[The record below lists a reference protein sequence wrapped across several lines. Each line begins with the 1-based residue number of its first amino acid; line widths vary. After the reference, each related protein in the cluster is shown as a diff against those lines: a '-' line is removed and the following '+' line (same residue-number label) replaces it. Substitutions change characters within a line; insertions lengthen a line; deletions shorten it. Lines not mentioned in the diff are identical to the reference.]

1 MLDIIFS
8 FGLSFFLSFALMPF
22 VIKTAIY
29 RGIVDAADERKA
41 HTGVVPSLG
50 GVGIFIS
57 FGFVLLLT
65 IPVDQLG
72 TFRYILSALVVVFLL
87 GAQDDLRP
95 LSPLAKLLGQL
106 IAVFILIAF
115 ADIRITQLHGLF
127 GFESLPYLI
136 SVVLSVLFYLF
147 VINSYNLID
156 GINGL
161 CSSVVILTTSL
172 LGCWFFIVGYY
183 EYSTLAFVVCGATLA
198 FLKYNITPATI
209 FMGDTGSL
217 VLGAVCSIIV
227 IQFLEI
233 NSTITSHSM
242 QFESPL
248 IVVTGLMILP
258 IYDTLRVF
266 AIRILEG
273 TSPFVPDKRHLHHL
287 MLETGMSHMQATFT
301 LLGFNVFMIILAI
314 QLAEIQILLGF
325 FLLIFVSMIFTQ
337 IVRIIIASKP
347 SVASSS

>member
-8 FGLSFFLSFALMPF
+8 FGLSFLLSFALMPF

-29 RGIVDAADERKA
+29 RGIVDSADERKA

-57 FGFVLLLT
+57 FAFVLLLT
-65 IPVDQLG
+65 IPADQLG
-72 TFRYILSALVVVFLL
+72 TFRYILSALVVIFLL

-127 GFESLPYLI
+127 GIDSLPYI
-136 SVVLSVLFYLF
+136 MSVFLSILFYLF

-183 EYSTLAFVVCGATLA
+183 EYCTLAFVVCGATLA

-233 NSTITSHSM
+233 NSTIATHSM
-242 QFESPL
+242 RFESP
-248 IVVTGLMILP
+248 IVVAIGLMILP

-266 AIRILEG
+266 AIRMLEG
-273 TSPFVPDKRHLHHL
+273 TSPFVADKRHLHHL
-287 MLETGMSHMQATFT
+287 MLEAGLSHMQATFT
-301 LLGFNVFMIILAI
+301 LLGFNVFMIVFAI
-314 QLAEIQILLGF
+314 QLAQIQILLGF

-337 IVRIIIASKP
+337 IIRIIIASKP